1 LVAEAGNKLRG
12 ETRIEAIAGMIADQ
26 PRGELL
32 ISGARPRRARI
43 GGVKA
48 LTASGRRVA
57 QLAAEV

>member
-1 LVAEAGNKLRG
+1 
-12 ETRIEAIAGMIADQ
+12 MIADQ

-43 GGVKA
+43 GGVEA